1 LDIPKMSP
9 RRRARAV
16 ALQVLYA
23 MDTVENVDPG
33 LALATHL
40 REFGAGEDKGEA
52 HLREEYA
59 FDEKLAGT
67 LVRGVCA
74 HRVELDEILA
84 RLSQNWRVERLA
96 RVDRNVLRLALFEL
110 VHCQAEVPTRV
121 AINEAVE
128 LAKRFGSE
136 EAPAFV
142 NGLLESALD
151 LLGITP

>member
-1 LDIPKMSP
+1 MSP

-23 MDTVENVDPG
+23 MDSVESVDPG
-33 LALATHL
+33 VALATHL
-40 REFGAGEDKGEA
+40 REFGVSQDEDPGEQPEKSALDQ
-52 HLREEYA
+52 
-59 FDEKLAGT
+59 KLAAT
-67 LVRGVCA
+67 LVHGVCA

-110 VHCQAEVPTRV
+110 AHCQADVPARV

-128 LAKRFGSE
+128 LAKHFGSE

-142 NGLLESALD
+142 NGLLDSALD
-151 LLGITP
+151 LLGIAP